1 MLVNIELLEFIRMK
15 NPLSSVISE
24 YAEVRNDRCKCPFC
38 HSQTYAMNLFHYEM
52 FTCFRCGESGD
63 VLGFISKIENISFT
77 DAVKKLAE
85 SSGIYT
91 LEERERKKVFRFW
104 DRFLLL
110 CEFYRISADSV
121 LKELENKLSKECILS
136 LKYSKTEPDTDLLES
151 SLCHKFGIQKEF
163 WNADSDNIMNY
174 LVSRKETL

>member
-1 MLVNIELLEFIRMK
+1 MFVNTELLEFIRMK
-15 NPLSSVISE
+15 NSLSSVVSE
-24 YAEVRNDRCKCPFC
+24 YTEIRKGRCKCPFC
-38 HSQTYAMNLFHYEM
+38 HSHTYGMYLFRDEI
-52 FTCFRCGESGD
+52 FTCFHCGKSGD
-63 VLGFISKIENISFT
+63 VLGFVSKIENIPFA

-91 LEERERKKVFRFW
+91 LEELEQKKIFRFW
-104 DRFLLL
+104 DRLMLL

-121 LKELENKLSKECILS
+121 LKEFENKLSKEYILN
-136 LKYSKTEPDTDLLES
+136 LKYNKTEPDTNLLES
-151 SLCHKFGIQKEF
+151 SLCRKFSIQKEF

>member
-1 MLVNIELLEFIRMK
+1 MFVNIELLEFIRMK

-24 YAEVRNDRCKCPFC
+24 YAEVKNERCKCPFC
-38 HSQTYAMNLFHYEM
+38 HSHIYAMHLFHDKI
-52 FTCFRCGESGD
+52 FTCFHCGKSCD
-63 VLGFISKIENISFT
+63 VLGFVSKIENIPFA

-91 LEERERKKVFRFW
+91 LEELEQKKVFRFW

-110 CEFYRISADSV
+110 CEFHQISADSV
-121 LKELENKLSKECILS
+121 LKELEHKLSKECILS
-136 LKYSKTEPDTDLLES
+136 LKYSKTEPDTDLFES
-151 SLCHKFGIQKEF
+151 SLCRKFGIQKEF

>member
-15 NPLSSVISE
+15 NPLSSVVSE
-24 YAEVRNDRCKCPFC
+24 YTEVRKDRCKCPFC
-38 HSQTYAMNLFHYEM
+38 HSQTYVMNLFHDEM
-52 FTCFRCGESGD
+52 FTCFRCGENGD
-63 VLGFISKIENISFT
+63 VLGFVSKIENIPFA

-91 LEERERKKVFRFW
+91 LEELEQKKVFRFW

-110 CEFYRISADSV
+110 CEFHRISADSV
-121 LKELENKLSKECILS
+121 LKEIENKLSTECILN

-151 SLCHKFGIQKEF
+151 SLCRKFGIQKEF

>member
-1 MLVNIELLEFIRMK
+1 MFVNTELLEFIRMK

-24 YAEVRNDRCKCPFC
+24 YMEVRKDRCKCPFC
-38 HSQTYAMNLFHYEM
+38 HSHTYVMRLFHDKI
-52 FTCFRCGESGD
+52 FTCFHCGKSGD
-63 VLGFISKIENISFT
+63 VLGFVSKIENISFA

-91 LEERERKKVFRFW
+91 LEALEQKKVFRFW

-110 CEFYRISADSV
+110 CEFYRISVDSV
-121 LKELENKLSKECILS
+121 LEKFENKLSKEYILN
-136 LKYSKTEPDTDLLES
+136 LKYSKKEPDTDLLES
-151 SLCHKFGIQKEF
+151 SLCRKFGIQKEF

>member
-1 MLVNIELLEFIRMK
+1 MFVNTELLEFIRMK
-15 NPLSSVISE
+15 NPLSSVILKYTDIKKE
-24 YAEVRNDRCKCPFC
+24 RCKCPFC
-38 HSQTYAMNLFHYEM
+38 HSQTYAMNLFHDEM

-63 VLGFISKIENISFT
+63 VLGFVSKIENISFA

-91 LEERERKKVFRFW
+91 FEELEQKKVFRFW

-110 CEFYRISADSV
+110 CEFHRISADSV
-121 LKELENKLSKECILS
+121 LKELEHKLSKECIFS
-136 LKYSKTEPDTDLLES
+136 LKYSKTEPNTDLLES
-151 SLCHKFGIQKEF
+151 SLCRKLGIEKEF

>member
-1 MLVNIELLEFIRMK
+1 MFVNTELLEFIRMK

-24 YAEVRNDRCKCPFC
+24 YAEVRNERCKCPFC
-38 HSQTYAMNLFHYEM
+38 HSHTYAMRLFRDEI
-52 FTCFRCGESGD
+52 FTCFHCGKSGD
-63 VLGFISKIENISFT
+63 ALRFFSKIENIPFA

-85 SSGIYT
+85 LSGIYT
-91 LEERERKKVFRFW
+91 LEELEQKKVFRFW
-104 DRFLLL
+104 DRLLLL
-110 CEFYRISADSV
+110 CEFHRISADSV
-121 LKELENKLSKECILS
+121 LKEIENKLSTECILN

-151 SLCHKFGIQKEF
+151 SLCCKLGIQKEF